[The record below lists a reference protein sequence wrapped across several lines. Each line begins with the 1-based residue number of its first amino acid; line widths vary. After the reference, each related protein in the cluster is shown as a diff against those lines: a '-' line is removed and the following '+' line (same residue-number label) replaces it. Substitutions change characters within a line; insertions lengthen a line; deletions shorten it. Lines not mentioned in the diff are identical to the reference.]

1 MFSHTLYTKQETN
14 KTTYNSLPKT
24 ICRWQVA
31 DIMKMNVEATIFKE
45 MLATLDSSEDHWGM
59 EKPQEAFLAKR
70 GEVKYWLN
78 DKECFSKLK
87 EFECDTENTGKSKQ
101 GVLKGKKSE
110 GTKAIQSEYPLHDN
124 LMNITQDAMAVV
136 GNYRLCI

>member
-45 MLATLDSSEDHWGM
+45 MLATLDSSEDHWDM
-59 EKPQEAFLAKR
+59 EKPQ
-70 GEVKYWLN
+70 VKYWLN

>member
-45 MLATLDSSEDHWGM
+45 MLATLDSSEDHWDM
-59 EKPQEAFLAKR
+59 EKPQAKR